1 MHNKERLT
9 QNRRYTHRQDS
20 EVTALGSAGA
30 ASRVSK
36 LAETQLPKLAHQ
48 LESRSRRH
56 LLTHEDCQLWH
67 QVKHMLERDDAPF
80 FRKTLLR

>member
-20 EVTALGSAGA
+20 EVTALGSARA

-36 LAETQLPKLAHQ
+36 LAETYIITQ
-48 LESRSRRH
+48 
-56 LLTHEDCQLWH
+56 TG
-67 QVKHMLERDDAPF
+67 APIGKPF
-80 FRKTLLR
+80 ASTPAEI